1 MLNGSISESLSILVT
16 SVLPIVH
23 FIVEGT
29 MPNCPSLMA
38 SAALHG
44 EPGHVNTR
52 GKKAGFFHHRLIARG
67 SAWAQEARYWR
78 LLGEQQR

>member
-52 GKKAGFFHHRLIARG
+52 GKKAGFFSSLPDSERLSVGTRG
-67 SAWAQEARYWR
+67 ALLEAV
-78 LLGEQQR
+78 G